1 MQGVSPKD
9 LVAQLVNLTSSGPSH
24 ALPILLHFAHGCMPR
39 SVLRLG
45 RHQPPRAAMVR
56 ILTMQLL
63 ADGTYWGAS
72 CGQSSPATP
81 LFRVAR
87 HAASLPE
94 GRNSQSCTPRAGR
107 GRKPDSRRA
116 ARISYRP
123 HPSRPPHRYWIPGT
137 VAGLHRGNRAIWRRG
152 SRGAT
157 IRVRP
162 LPLGPFAIVSRS
174 FARETWHVRLHRET
188 AKHLPC
194 VEYPVSGK
202 KVRLEPF
209 PSFRVAAR
217 SFHCEKPCAP
227 TGSLAPKRRGLRL

>member
-1 MQGVSPKD
+1 
-9 LVAQLVNLTSSGPSH
+9 
-24 ALPILLHFAHGCMPR
+24 
-39 SVLRLG
+39 
-45 RHQPPRAAMVR
+45 
-56 ILTMQLL
+56 MQLL

-194 VEYPVSGK
+194 VEYPVSGEK
-202 KVRLEPF
+202 G
-209 PSFRVAAR
+209 SFRTFSLPAGCCELVSGFRHTVFREVPSIGLGHGSIAR
-217 SFHCEKPCAP
+217 YDVSRKWQRPA
-227 TGSLAPKRRGLRL
+227 G

>member
-1 MQGVSPKD
+1 
-9 LVAQLVNLTSSGPSH
+9 
-24 ALPILLHFAHGCMPR
+24 
-39 SVLRLG
+39 
-45 RHQPPRAAMVR
+45 
-56 ILTMQLL
+56 MQLL
-63 ADGTYWGAS
+63 AAGTYWGAS

-194 VEYPVSGK
+194 VEYPVSGE
-202 KVRLEPF
+202 KVRSALFPFLRVVANSSPAFATRCSGRFRPSVSGMDPLLVMTFLESGNDQQADSIAQISAPLTAVLVIRCH
-209 PSFRVAAR
+209 PSDVR
-217 SFHCEKPCAP
+217 
-227 TGSLAPKRRGLRL
+227 TNGG